1 MEQTLRA
8 LNISA
13 LAINKDTLR
22 AAGQQNQNLW
32 NTAASPTVSRL
43 LLSPEQ
49 LASKNFSTFITN
61 KIVFSRIVALIVDEI
76 HLILS
81 WGGPRFR
88 VAFRDIGTVLHRLPR
103 HTTGLTATPAA
114 GEEVPKLMRILGLKP
129 GSFVFHRRFNRRPE
143 LQFISNLALC
153 VPPTLQPSARITI
166 YLSDIEAW
174 AAGWVFDWVLDG
186 KQKTIIYCPSI
197 SLVFRI
203 FVYLWRKSIP
213 SDSLTHPK
221 CFRLHRSLYSDCY
234 NKTRAIFS
242 FKTVLFCDVYRCSQN
257 WK

>member
-1 MEQTLRA
+1 LIRQLIRRSLPRDIHDYALDGVCHALDGIHVLDVVKTGGSKTTYISGYVIALQELAKLPETPSQDQNKPSRA

-129 GSFVFHRRFNRRPE
+129 WLF
-143 LQFISNLALC
+143 C
-153 VPPTLQPSARITI
+153 VPSTLQPSARITI
-166 YLSDIEAW
+166 YLKP
-174 AAGWVFDWVLDG
+174 G
-186 KQKTIIYCPSI
+186 
-197 SLVFRI
+197 SLCSTNASTVGQN
-203 FVYLWRKSIP
+203 
-213 SDSLTHPK
+213 
-221 CFRLHRSLYSDCY
+221 Y
-234 NKTRAIFS
+234 NLS
-242 FKTVLFCDVYRCSQN
+242 FGH
-257 WK
+257 